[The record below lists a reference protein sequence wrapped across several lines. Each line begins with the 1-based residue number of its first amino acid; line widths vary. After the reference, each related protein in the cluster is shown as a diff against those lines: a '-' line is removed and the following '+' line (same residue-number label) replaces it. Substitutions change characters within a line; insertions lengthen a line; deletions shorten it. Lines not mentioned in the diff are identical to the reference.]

1 MSATRLTLYNDAL
14 LLAGERALAS
24 LAEANEPRRLLDQIY
39 NNQGVDACLEEGQ
52 WEFAMR
58 TIRIDYDP
66 GITPTFGYVRAFDKP
81 ADWILTSAL
90 CSDESFRVPVLRY
103 VDEAGFWYSD
113 LDTLYV
119 RYVSNDASYGG
130 DMGKWP
136 PSFKDLVAAHFAS
149 QLVLKTSN
157 DESRLNM
164 FINPANPMHSIRGRA
179 LLKAKSKCAMA
190 SPTMLPSQGNWSKS
204 RMRGT
209 NRRDGGGTSGNLI
222 G

>member
-1 MSATRLTLYNDAL
+1 MAATRLSLYNDAL
-14 LLAGERALAS
+14 LLAGERSLAS
-24 LAEANEPRRLLDQIY
+24 ITESGEPRRLLDQIW

-58 TIRIDYDP
+58 TIQIDYDP
-66 GITPTFGYVRAFDKP
+66 GVTPTYGLSRAFDKP
-81 ADWILTSAL
+81 TDWILTSSL

-103 VDEAGFWYSD
+103 EDEAGFWYAD
-113 LDTLYV
+113 IDTLYV
-119 RYVSNDASYGG
+119 RYVSNDSNYGT
-130 DMGKWP
+130 DMSKWP
-136 PSFKDLVAAHFAS
+136 PSFKDFVAAHFAS

-157 DESRLNM
+157 DESRLQM

-179 LLKAKSKCAMA
+179 LLRAKSKCAMA
-190 SPTMLPSQGNWSKS
+190 SPTRLSAQGNWSKS